1 MNEQIYLDYAR
12 FRLEAREAQAQAQPA
27 FYCDRSALDRAERS
41 RHAEVTRELLALA
54 GPPRELPDGLV
65 FELGNEMASLELAA
79 EFVARERRC
88 CPFLEFRIDAGTAPA
103 RLSITGPAGVKP
115 FLRAELGLA

>member
-12 FRLEAREAQAQAQPA
+12 FRLEAREAQAQPA
-27 FYCDRSALDRAERS
+27 FYCDMSALDRAERS

-54 GPPRELPDGLV
+54 GAPRELPDGLS
-65 FELGNEMASLELAA
+65 FELGNETASLELAA

-88 CPFLEFRIDAGTAPA
+88 CPFLEFRIDAGAAPA
-103 RLSITGPAGVKP
+103 RLSITGPDGVKP